1 MNDNQV
7 YADAQWQQY
16 FDQIQGLEYCC
27 HLAMIRQ
34 SQTPYPTHY
43 SRQIMLLHKWLFA
56 LSLMFCFLSQSVA
69 ANEFKL
75 SDEISPS
82 HQFIKL
88 TLDPSTESFTGTT
101 RLQLNI
107 TKPTNTIKLHIK
119 DLSIQSIT
127 LKGADGSYKLS
138 LADINSY
145 DIASLTAKQT
155 INAGKYLLSIDF
167 KGKYTDTG
175 LGLFK
180 VVEDKQHYLFT
191 QFQPMLAR
199 TVFPAFDQPDFKIPF
214 QFEITVPTGYQVLG
228 NTSSTKTSKPQA
240 LAQWDTF
247 NFADTKPLYTDVLAL
262 GVGKFDSVDIPNMP
276 VPAKLY
282 VAKGKLPQSRFVLEH
297 SAKLF
302 GEVTS
307 FFGIKYP
314 YDKLDFV
321 IVPHY
326 AGAAMENAGLMF
338 FKEDFMLFSQP
349 PSVAEQRFTLTLI
362 AHEIAH
368 MWFGNLV
375 TMKWWNDLWLNES
388 FAQWLA
394 NKIVVAKM
402 PELSAEL
409 NLPQLESL
417 SDDNVETQSPIRGT
431 VKSRAEVDAGGQIV
445 YSKGNAILNMVEA
458 YVGAAVFR
466 SAIIKYVAA
475 NQNGNA
481 TFADFIQAIEKAS
494 GKPLQSIFASFLDQP
509 GFPLLNL
516 RINEGKLI
524 LSQQPFGA
532 SSKEKLKLL
541 WQVPLKLKV
550 FTDKGVS
557 TQNVLLKNQQ
567 MTVQLP
573 AGAKAVFPDAGAF
586 GYYRYDVAQKEAA
599 IINQQI
605 DQLADNE
612 KLAWLENN
620 QHLTKINKRVY
631 ADVLS
636 LKLALLADLSLHH
649 KIANDIVKELSF
661 AFTDFI
667 PADLAKNY
675 GRFIKDELA
684 NRLKSVSWN
693 IEDKSTTYSQTLQ
706 ANLLVLVG
714 AKLGDSKAIDFAKSQ
729 YRQVLKG
736 QSQLAPTM
744 KAAVLEVVAA
754 HGAAIEFTEYEKAYL
769 GSTDANL
776 KADIVTKMG
785 YFAQLSLVTRYYD
798 FLLSGAVPVGGIAY
812 RFQYPSFNPQLRSHV
827 LDYIA
832 NNKAKILAKISQQQ
846 WFPYNFYTTC
856 EADIRARVKAIFTKW
871 VEEVPGL
878 QEKLNAIDGIVQQ
891 CISTRAANLPQL
903 KALLGLG
910 ATI

>member
-1 MNDNQV
+1 
-7 YADAQWQQY
+7 
-16 FDQIQGLEYCC
+16 
-27 HLAMIRQ
+27 
-34 SQTPYPTHY
+34 
-43 SRQIMLLHKWLFA
+43 
-56 LSLMFCFLSQSVA
+56 MFCFLSQSVA
-69 ANEFKL
+69 ANEFQL
-75 SDEISPS
+75 SDEIRPT

-88 TLDPSTESFTGTT
+88 TLDPSAETFTGST
-101 RLQLNI
+101 RLLLDISKQ
-107 TKPTNTIKLHIK
+107 TNTIKLHIK

-127 LKGADGSYKLS
+127 LKGTDRSYRLS
-138 LADINSY
+138 LAGINSY

-155 INAGKYLLSIDF
+155 INVGKYLLSIDF
-167 KGKYTDTG
+167 EGKYTDTG

-228 NTSSTKTSKPQA
+228 NTISTKTSKPQ
-240 LAQWDTF
+240 WDTF
-247 NFADTKPLYTDVLAL
+247 SFVDTKPLYTDVLAL
-262 GVGKFDSVDIPNMP
+262 GVGKFDSVDIPDMP

-282 VAKGKLPQSRFVLEH
+282 VAKGKLPQSRFILKH

-302 GEVTS
+302 AQVAS
-307 FFGIKYP
+307 FFNIKYP

-394 NKIVVAKM
+394 NKIVVTQM
-402 PELSAEL
+402 PKLSAEL
-409 NLPQLESL
+409 NLPQLDSL
-417 SDDNVETQSPIRGT
+417 SDDNVETQSPIRGA
-431 VKSRAEVDAGGQIV
+431 VKSRAEVDASGQMV

-458 YVGAAVFR
+458 YVGAETFR
-466 SAIIKYVAA
+466 SAIIKYVGA

-481 TFADFIQAIEKAS
+481 TFADFIHAIEKAS
-494 GKPLQSIFASFLDQP
+494 GKPLQSIFSSFLDQP

-516 RINEGKLI
+516 KISEGKLL

-532 SSKEKLKLL
+532 SSKEKQQQV

-550 FTDKGVS
+550 FSDKGVS
-557 TQNVLLKNQQ
+557 THSVLLKNQQ
-567 MTVQLP
+567 MTVSLP

-586 GYYRYDVAQKEAA
+586 GYYRYDVAPKEAA

-605 DQLADNE
+605 HLLADNE

-636 LKLALLADLSLHH
+636 LKLAMLADLSLHH
-649 KIANDIVKELSF
+649 KIANDIVRDLAF

-667 PADLAKNY
+667 PADLAKDY
-675 GRFIKDELA
+675 GRYLGGKLA
-684 NRLKSVSWN
+684 NRLESISWDV
-693 IEDKSTTYSQTLQ
+693 EDKSTAFSQPLQ
-706 ANLLVLVG
+706 ANLLILVG
-714 AKLGDSKAIDFAKSQ
+714 AKLGDIKAINFAKSQ
-729 YRQVLKG
+729 YRDVLAG
-736 QSQLAPTM
+736 SSMLAPTM
-744 KAAVLEVVAA
+744 KAAVLEVVAT
-754 HGAAIEFTEYEKAYL
+754 HGATNEFTEYEKAYL
-769 GSTDANL
+769 GSNNANL
-776 KADIVTKMG
+776 KSDIVTKIG
-785 YFAQLSLVTRYYD
+785 YFTQPSLVTRYYE
-798 FLLSGAVPVGGIAY
+798 FLLSGAVPSGGIAY

-827 LDYIA
+827 LDYIE

-846 WFPYNFYTTC
+846 WFPYTFYTTC
-856 EADIRARVKAIFTKW
+856 EADIGARVKAIFAKW
-871 VEEVPGL
+871 TDAVPGL
-878 QEKLNAIDGIVQQ
+878 QEKLNAIDGMIQQ
-891 CISTRAANLPQL
+891 CILTRAANLPQL
-903 KALLGLG
+903 KALLDGGG
-910 ATI
+910 AN

>member
-1 MNDNQV
+1 
-7 YADAQWQQY
+7 
-16 FDQIQGLEYCC
+16 
-27 HLAMIRQ
+27 
-34 SQTPYPTHY
+34 
-43 SRQIMLLHKWLFA
+43 MLLQKWLFT
-56 LSLMFCFLSQSVA
+56 LSLMFCFLCQSVT
-69 ANEFKL
+69 ANEFQL
-75 SDEISPS
+75 SDEIKPS

-88 TLDPSTESFTGTT
+88 TLDPSAQTFTGST
-101 RLQLNI
+101 RLRLNI
-107 TKPTNTIKLHIK
+107 TKQTNIIKLHIK

-127 LKGADGSYKLS
+127 LKGTDRNYKLS
-138 LADINSY
+138 LAGTNSY
-145 DIASLTAKQT
+145 DIASLTAKQA
-155 INAGKYLLSIDF
+155 INAGKYQLSIDF
-167 KGKYTDTG
+167 EGKYTDTG

-228 NTSSTKTSKPQA
+228 NTLSTKTSKA
-240 LAQWDTF
+240 RWDTF

-262 GVGKFDSVDIPNMP
+262 GVGHFDSVDIPNMP

-282 VAKGKLPQSRFVLEH
+282 VAKGKLAQSKFVLEH

-302 GEVTS
+302 GEVAA
-307 FFGIKYP
+307 FFEIKYP

-321 IVPHY
+321 VVPNF

-338 FKEDFMLFSQP
+338 FKEDFMLFNQP
-349 PSVAEQRFTLTLI
+349 PSVAEQRFTLTLM

-394 NKIVVAKM
+394 NKIVVTRM
-402 PELSAEL
+402 PKLSAEL
-409 NLPQLESL
+409 NLPQLQSL
-417 SDDNVETQSPIRGT
+417 SDDNIESQSAIRRA
-431 VKSRAEVDAGGQIV
+431 VKSRAEVDSGGQIV
-445 YSKGNAILNMVEA
+445 YSKGNAILNMIEA
-458 YVGAAVFR
+458 YVGADIFR
-466 SAIIKYVAA
+466 AAIIKYVAA
-475 NQNGNA
+475 NQNSNA
-481 TFADFIQAIEKAS
+481 TFADFIRAIEKAS
-494 GKPLQSIFASFLDQP
+494 GKPLQAIFASFLDQP

-516 RINEGKLI
+516 KVDDGKLI

-532 SSKEKLKLL
+532 SSDEKLKLL
-541 WQVPLKLKV
+541 WQVPLKLKIL
-550 FTDKGVS
+550 TNKGVS
-557 TQNVLLKNQQ
+557 SQSVLLKNQQ

-573 AGAKAVFPDAGAF
+573 TGAKAVFPDAGAF
-586 GYYRYDVAQKEAA
+586 GYYRYDIAQKESA

-605 DQLADNE
+605 NQLADNE

-649 KIANDIVKELSF
+649 KIANDIVKDLSF
-661 AFTDFI
+661 AFSDFI
-667 PADLAKNY
+667 PAELNKDY
-675 GRFIKDELA
+675 GLYIKSELA
-684 NRLKSVSWN
+684 NRLQSVFWGV
-693 IEDKSTTYSQTLQ
+693 EDKSTTFSQTLQ

-714 AKLGDSKAIDFAKSQ
+714 ARLGDSKAISFAKSQ
-729 YRQVLKG
+729 YQQVLKG
-736 QSQLAPTM
+736 QSKLAPTM
-744 KAAVLEVVAA
+744 KAAILEVVAA
-754 HGAAIEFTEYEKAYL
+754 HGAADEFTEYEKAYL
-769 GSTDANL
+769 ASNDANL

-785 YFAQLSLVTRYYD
+785 YFAQPSLVTRYYD

-812 RFQYPSFNPQLRSHV
+812 RFQYPSFNPQLRAHV
-827 LDYIA
+827 LDYIES
-832 NNKAKILAKISQQQ
+832 NKAKILAKISQQQ
-846 WFPYNFYTTC
+846 WFPYTFYTTC
-856 EADIRARVKAIFTKW
+856 EADIGARMKVIFAKW
-871 VEEVPGL
+871 ADEVPGL

-903 KALLGLG
+903 KALFGLG
-910 ATI
+910 ATS